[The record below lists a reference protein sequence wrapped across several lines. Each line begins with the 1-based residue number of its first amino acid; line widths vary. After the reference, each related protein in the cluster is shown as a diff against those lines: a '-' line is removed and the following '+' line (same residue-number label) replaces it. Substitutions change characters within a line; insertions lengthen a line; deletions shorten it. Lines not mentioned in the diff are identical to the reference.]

1 MNIWDA
7 FGVSPKAALLAA
19 AAGLVV
25 AVVMALVAFKRDRTH
40 ERQSLNLDGD

>member
-19 AAGLVV
+19 AAGLVA
-25 AVVMALVAFKRDRTH
+25 AVVLALTTFRRARGSG
-40 ERQSLNLDGD
+40 EDGLRLHDD